1 MEQGLSSKG
10 QKARS
15 TLFGVSA
22 ESYDGGWA
30 TRVSAEF
37 QITSAT
43 RPCPNQRLSH
53 AADRQTLF
61 LTEEAA
67 ATHQNTPKRTK
78 VPGKNRTHCSR
89 LLAALLINHRLHKVH
104 HVGMRCRGLL
114 VIQCLLHLGPKP
126 GIMGRHL
133 TGHGDGP
140 RGAYP
145 EARLGLSA

>member
-1 MEQGLSSKG
+1 MRAGKERCAVLH
-10 QKARS
+10 
-15 TLFGVSA
+15 V
-22 ESYDGGWA
+22 
-30 TRVSAEF
+30 
-37 QITSAT
+37 
-43 RPCPNQRLSH
+43 
-53 AADRQTLF
+53 
-61 LTEEAA
+61 TEEAA

-78 VPGKNRTHCSR
+78 VPGKTRTHCSR